1 MEYYAKE
8 IPSTESHEYKFAMSI
23 IGKFFFQAFWL
34 RFYFRSF
41 AGTNIN
47 ISAQRSGRN
56 FFLDDKIGITF
67 VHNMLEHLGVF
78 LMPSSQLLK
87 RMSLILLY
95 NISICKRGALLIQM
109 SKNGVGNIL
118 KCLAVENTTE
128 IQTLA
133 LTLVN
138 SMLEEIP
145 TKEFYHQVMKN
156 VNKSFVYLFF

>member
-1 MEYYAKE
+1 MNTNLLCQLLV
-8 IPSTESHEYKFAMSI
+8 S
-23 IGKFFFQAFWL
+23 FFKLLQIEFD
-34 RFYFRSF
+34 FRSSV
-41 AGTNIN
+41 GTNIN

-78 LMPSSQLLK
+78 LMPSGQLLK

-95 NISICKRGALLIQM
+95 NVSICKRGALLIQM

-118 KCLAVENTTE
+118 KCLAAENTTE

-133 LTLVN
+133 LTLIN

-145 TKEFYHQVMKN
+145 TKEFCQQVIKN
-156 VNKSFVYLFF
+156 VR